1 MAVVEGCSHSHR
13 PHLLLVA
20 SSADNRALL
29 LVWVPQEVV
38 YLETKVCEKLSQIH
52 TNRAELVSIFDQC
65 MYSLEIIVVCSLPFY
80 IINPRNVQNKF
91 SLQVWVVLVPA

>member
-29 LVWVPQEVV
+29 LVWVPREVV

-65 MYSLEIIVVCSLPFY
+65 MEIIVVCIY
-80 IINPRNVQNKF
+80 Y
-91 SLQVWVVLVPA
+91 